1 MYMNGL
7 LATHNDP
14 VSTVDKTSRE
24 KELGRDSFLR
34 LLVSQLKHQDP
45 LNPMESSEFTAQL
58 AQFSSLEQLFNIND
72 NLEIM
77 KETKNGQIPEN
88 LLDYIGKEV
97 KSAENAITVYDGK
110 ASGGSYTL
118 AAPGD
123 VFISILDGEG
133 SEVRTIYKRD
143 QAPGEYNFYF
153 DGKDDMGNPVPDGA
167 YSFAVAAVDSQGSPI
182 VVNSGLSGKVSA
194 VTYQDDIP
202 YLIVGDHLINP
213 EAVTEISLGETTG
226 VSLGETTGA
235 SLNEAL

>member
-77 KETKNGQIPEN
+77 KETKNGQVPEN

-97 KSAENAITVYDGK
+97 KTVKSNITVLNGK

-118 AAPGD
+118 TEPGD
-123 VFISILDGEG
+123 AIISILDGEG
-133 SEVRTIYKRD
+133 SEIRTIYKQG
-143 QAPGEYNFYF
+143 QASGEYDFYF
-153 DGKDDMGNPVPDGA
+153 DGKDDTGNPVPNGE
-167 YSFAVAAVDSQGSPI
+167 YSFTVAAVDNEGSPI
-182 VVNSGLSGKVSA
+182 VVNSGLSGKVTA
-194 VTYQDDIP
+194 VTYEGDIP
-202 YLIVGDHLINP
+202 YLVVGDQLVNP
-213 EAVTEISLGETTG
+213 KAVTE
-226 VSLGETTGA
+226 VSLSETP
-235 SLNEAL
+235 